1 MACKKKTN
9 HLANT
14 AETIGPKTNNAKTN
28 ATKINAESENPIT
41 LGGQNIEEV
50 QNFVYLGSK
59 ITEDEDSMTD
69 FLVRISMATR
79 AYAALQN
86 ILDRHKLQNHDL

>member
-1 MACKKKTN
+1 MACKKKPN

-14 AETIGPKTNNAKTN
+14 AETIGPKINNAKTN

-41 LGGQNIEEV
+41 PGGQNIEEV

-59 ITEDEDSMTD
+59 NTEDVDSMTD
-69 FLVRISMATR
+69 FLVRISMATG

-86 ILDRHKLQNHDL
+86 IWDRHKPQNHDL